1 MRRSSLWKLS
11 ALPDLAEP
19 PAGAH
24 ANVMS
29 ENWKLLKTIE
39 TMTIGQN
46 KSLAALARVA
56 AVSLAA
62 WRA

>member
-46 KSLAALARVA
+46 KSLARVA